1 MIVKAVGVL
10 VLIAI
15 VVISG
20 WLWLDT
26 DPFSAY
32 AYMPWEMNEWRV
44 IQLRCAFPAFSF
56 SAVILLTT
64 ALCYWSTRSSKR
76 DMDDILF
83 RATLGYEPH
92 RFLVTY
98 GISAFEAKYGPLE
111 AYLKK
116 NRI

>member
-1 MIVKAVGVL
+1 MIIKVMGVL

-56 SAVILLTT
+56 STVALLAT

-76 DMDDILF
+76 DMDEIRF
-83 RATLGYEPH
+83 KATMGSEPH
-92 RFLVTY
+92 HFLITY
-98 GISAFEAKYGPLE
+98 GIAAFEAKYGSLE
-111 AYLKK
+111 AHLKK